1 TGYLDARVNRGN
13 VLQDLRRHHEALAE
27 FDRALALH
35 PRVSMLHSLR
45 AGALHDLNRHA
56 DAVASY
62 RRALQLNP
70 EDPDTLYHYAI
81 VLCEL
86 ARYGDA
92 LASLDRSL
100 ALKPDDV
107 KAINNRIYCLCA
119 LRRHEDAAVALA
131 RLLSLAPDW
140 DYAQGDLFYSRAH
153 CCDWANYGS
162 RARELVQAVGDGRK
176 AVTPFSFLAV
186 TASATAQRNC
196 AQTYA
201 ADRYPATATPLWTGA
216 SYAHDKIRVAYVSA
230 DFREHPVS
238 HLMAGVLER
247 HDRRRFEITGFSLR
261 PDDSSAASRRI
272 RAALGNVVD
281 VFGKSDAEAAA
292 LLRDLQI
299 DIAVDLMGHTFG
311 SRTGIFAHHPAA
323 VQVNYLGFPGTMGAP
338 YMDYLVADPVVVPP
352 GHQEHY
358 SESIVYLPDCFQAN
372 DNQRSSGAIKPERS
386 AVGLPKSGFVFC
398 CFNSSYKITPSV
410 FESWLGLLR
419 AVPGSV
425 LWLFAEHPV
434 VGRNLREKTRQ
445 RGVDPERLVF
455 AERLRYADH
464 LARMQL
470 ADLFLDTLPFNA
482 GTTASDA
489 LWTGVPV
496 LTCTGEAF
504 ASRMAASLLNAVGMP
519 ELVTSNWE
527 DYVRLALELA
537 SDSTRLAAVKARL
550 AQSPATCPLFDA
562 DRFCRNIEAA
572 YFAMWERTRRGEPPA
587 SFAVR

>member
-1 TGYLDARVNRGN
+1 
-13 VLQDLRRHHEALAE
+13 
-27 FDRALALH
+27 
-35 PRVSMLHSLR
+35 
-45 AGALHDLNRHA
+45 
-56 DAVASY
+56 
-62 RRALQLNP
+62 
-70 EDPDTLYHYAI
+70 
-81 VLCEL
+81 
-86 ARYGDA
+86 
-92 LASLDRSL
+92 
-100 ALKPDDV
+100 
-107 KAINNRIYCLCA
+107 
-119 LRRHEDAAVALA
+119 
-131 RLLSLAPDW
+131 
-140 DYAQGDLFYSRAH
+140 
-153 CCDWANYGS
+153 
-162 RARELVQAVGDGRK
+162 
-176 AVTPFSFLAV
+176 
-186 TASATAQRNC
+186 
-196 AQTYA
+196 
-201 ADRYPATATPLWTGA
+201 
-216 SYAHDKIRVAYVSA
+216 
-230 DFREHPVS
+230 
-238 HLMAGVLER
+238 
-247 HDRRRFEITGFSLR
+247 
-261 PDDSSAASRRI
+261 
-272 RAALGNVVD
+272 
-281 VFGKSDAEAAA
+281 
-292 LLRDLQI
+292 
-299 DIAVDLMGHTFG
+299 
-311 SRTGIFAHHPAA
+311 
-323 VQVNYLGFPGTMGAP
+323 
-338 YMDYLVADPVVVPP
+338 

-537 SDSTRLAAVKARL
+537 SDSTRLAAVKARQ